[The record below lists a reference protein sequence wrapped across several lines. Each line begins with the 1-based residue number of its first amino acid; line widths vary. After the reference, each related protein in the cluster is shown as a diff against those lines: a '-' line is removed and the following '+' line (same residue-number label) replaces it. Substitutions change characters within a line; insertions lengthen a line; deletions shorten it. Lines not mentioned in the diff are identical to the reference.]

1 MHSDINLI
9 ENLIEIIESIVLTIF
24 GILSIILF
32 FKIWGMTNNIKDIKR
47 LLGNSEET
55 KRNKSRSKFSIGDM
69 VTAKS
74 YNGIMEIID
83 IYNDGTYNC
92 IDVKSNEIVGV
103 FKENELTKKK

>member
-9 ENLIEIIESIVLTIF
+9 ESIVLIIF
-24 GILSIILF
+24 GILCIILF
-32 FKIWGMTNNIKDIKR
+32 FKIWGMTNNVKDIKR
-47 LLGNSEET
+47 LLGLLENSEET

-69 VTAKS
+69 VTAES

-83 IYNDGTYNC
+83 IYNDGSYNC